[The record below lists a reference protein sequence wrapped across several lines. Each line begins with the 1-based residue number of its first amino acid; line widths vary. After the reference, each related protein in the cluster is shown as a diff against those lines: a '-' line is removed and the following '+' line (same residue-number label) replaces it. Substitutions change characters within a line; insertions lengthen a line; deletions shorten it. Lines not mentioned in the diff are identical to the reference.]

1 MGHDKDTTT
10 KAGKHHRHLTRRDRD
25 LIEGLRRSGT
35 VRASELARALGVHPS
50 TVRRELKRGRV
61 VNVTPELVPF
71 ETYSAEAA
79 QQRACLAGGNKGPRM
94 KLTNAAMGKLRAVM
108 LGEKRSPADALL
120 VLRARGERGLP
131 CAKTVYNAIHQG
143 YAGIT
148 MGELPYRL
156 EGKAARKPSAHRR
169 KACTA
174 QRNTSIEERPAHV
187 EDRTEFG
194 HYEADTV
201 VGKAGTKEAILTLV
215 ERRTRTLAAVRV
227 SGRSQRAVLRAL
239 RRLLKDKRLPGLRS
253 VTFDNGCEFLDQR
266 AIEGVLKV
274 KAYYAHPYSSYE
286 RGSNENTNRILR
298 RFVPKGARIARIPA
312 SEIRRIEE
320 HINSIHRP
328 VLGGIT
334 AAESL
339 QKELQSLGAA

>member
-1 MGHDKDTTT
+1 MGRDKDTTT
-10 KAGKHHRHLTRRDRD
+10 KAGKRHRHLTRRDRD

-79 QQRACLAGGNKGPRM
+79 QQRACLAGRNKGPRM
-94 KLTNAAMGKLRAVM
+94 KLTNAAMDKLRAVM

-143 YAGIT
+143 YAGIS

-169 KACTA
+169 KAFTA

-201 VGKAGTKEAILTLV
+201 VGKAGTKEVFLTLV
-215 ERRTRTLAAVRV
+215 ERRTRILVMRRI
-227 SGRSQRAVLRAL
+227 SGRTQKAVLRAV
-239 RRLLKDKRLPGLRS
+239 RRLLRQGRLPGIKS
-253 VTFDNGCEFLDQR
+253 ITFDNGCEFLDQR
-266 AIEGVLKV
+266 AIERVLKV

-286 RGSNENTNRILR
+286 RGSNENANRILR
-298 RFVPKGARIARIPA
+298 RFVPKGARIGRIPA
-312 SEIRRIEE
+312 AEIRRIEE

-334 AAESL
+334 AAEAL
-339 QKELQSLGAA
+339 ERELQSIKAA